1 MRISLIPLYSSATWG
16 AFSWSPTID
25 KWYKVGH
32 FDDVLRSASRNCKI
46 SAILSIRRWL
56 NWFNLTV
63 NTGLIV
69 TPVKASIK
77 GRRYPQN
84 RSSNFVMCAEFSSER
99 SCSRSQDVVELTA
112 TGCEETSRW
121 LDRYGTTSL
130 LLLTLEADNELFTHW
145 TNVTVLGRDNVLW
158 DSLRCQKCG
167 QVGLNVGISP

>member
-1 MRISLIPLYSSATWG
+1 
-16 AFSWSPTID
+16 
-25 KWYKVGH
+25 
-32 FDDVLRSASRNCKI
+32 
-46 SAILSIRRWL
+46 
-56 NWFNLTV
+56 
-63 NTGLIV
+63 
-69 TPVKASIK
+69 
-77 GRRYPQN
+77 
-84 RSSNFVMCAEFSSER
+84 MCAEFSSER

-167 QVGLNVGISP
+167 QVGLNVADNKIQIEGPTYLCVVIWSHYANFWQ